1 MEYKWLN
8 GKDRKEEE
16 KKRRDRKGAG
26 DGKITQSE
34 NLAPNRHEMDEAVVK
49 FGENEAIKESTKWLN
64 KEWKAF
70 QI

>member
-1 MEYKWLN
+1 MLELYD
-8 GKDRKEEE
+8 GKGTGEAG
-16 KKRRDRKGAG
+16 RDRKGAG

-34 NLAPNRHEMDEAVVK
+34 NLAPNRHEMDEAAVK
-49 FGENEAIKESTKWLN
+49 YGENEAIKESTKWLN